1 MIFFNFYLLKEI
13 INKDTHLVIKYLY
26 LFSFIFFNLSFN
38 RLSEFGTDKAGQ
50 LLIVIL
56 TIKIFQQICYT
67 NNKPKLNNI
76 LILLPLLGFCISLK
90 TYFLPYILIG
100 LILILLN
107 SKLIQSTKIL
117 FRSKSFF
124 FFLIFLLFYFSHH
137 FISTGCLISPLSF
150 TCFGDNLYW
159 ADGSEEYK
167 SLAIWLEQWAKAG
180 AGPGFAV
187 DNPLIYIQ
195 NFNWL
200 SRWFGEYFLGK
211 FGEQLMLLV
220 SVFIITFFFFK
231 NLEIQKEKMLLV
243 NKKILL
249 FIQ

>member
-1 MIFFNFYLLKEI
+1 M
-13 INKDTHLVIKYLY
+13 
-26 LFSFIFFNLSFN
+26 
-38 RLSEFGTDKAGQ
+38 SEFGTDKAGQ

-56 TIKIFQQICYT
+56 TIKIFQQISYT
-67 NNKPKLNNI
+67 NNKSKLNNI

-100 LILILLN
+100 LSILLLN
-107 SKLIQSTKIL
+107 SKLIQSTKTL
-117 FRSKSFF
+117 FYSKSFYF
-124 FFLIFLLFYFSHH
+124 FFIFLLFYFSHH

-159 ADGSEEYK
+159 ADGSEQYK

-180 AGPGFAV
+180 AGPGFVV

-200 SRWFGEYFLGK
+200 SRWFGEYF
-211 FGEQLMLLV
+211 
-220 SVFIITFFFFK
+220 
-231 NLEIQKEKMLLV
+231 
-243 NKKILL
+243 
-249 FIQ
+249 

>member
-1 MIFFNFYLLKEI
+1 M
-13 INKDTHLVIKYLY
+13 
-26 LFSFIFFNLSFN
+26 
-38 RLSEFGTDKAGQ
+38 
-50 LLIVIL
+50 
-56 TIKIFQQICYT
+56 
-67 NNKPKLNNI
+67 
-76 LILLPLLGFCISLK
+76 ILLPLLGFCISLK

-100 LILILLN
+100 LSILLLN
-107 SKLIQSTKIL
+107 SKLIQSTKTL
-117 FRSKSFF
+117 FYSKSFY

-159 ADGSEEYK
+159 ADGSEQYK
-167 SLAIWLEQWAKAG
+167 SLSKWLEQWAKAG
-180 AGPGFAV
+180 AGPGFVV
-187 DNPLIYIQ
+187 DDPLVYIQ

-200 SRWFGEYFLGK
+200 SRWIEKYFLGK

-249 FIQ
+249 FYSIILIIFFIWFTKHPQLRYGGYAIVF